1 MYDNSKIGITF
12 SAFDLLHAGHI
23 LMLEEASRNCDY
35 LVACLQVDPSLE
47 RGEKNKPVQSLQE
60 RRIQLEAVKY
70 VDRVIVYQHEK
81 EIFEILHTVQPHVRF
96 LGEEY
101 IDRDFTG
108 REFCIEN
115 DIAIYFNRRR
125 HEYSSTDLRHRVYV
139 AEENKR

>member
-35 LVACLQVDPSLE
+35 LVACLQVDPSME
-47 RGEKNKPVQSLQE
+47 REGKNKPVQSLQE

-70 VDRVIVYQHEK
+70 VDRVIVYQYEQ
-81 EIFEILHTVQPHVRF
+81 EIFEILHTLQPHVRF

-101 IDRDFTG
+101 RDKDFTG
-108 REFCIEN
+108 KQFCEEN
-115 DIAIYFNRRR
+115 NIAIYYNRRK
-125 HEYSSTDLRHRVYV
+125 HEYSSSGLRTRVKL
-139 AEENKR
+139 AELGK